1 MRENIIKKKLLQGK
15 SVLGIWQG
23 INSMD
28 LVEMSGYSGY
38 DFIVLDTEH
47 GPMSAESCIP
57 LICAAERTNI
67 VPIIRV
73 SEIQK
78 TYILKALDIGAMG
91 IIFPM
96 VNTLEDAKKAVNLS
110 KYILSEDGKREQS
123 RGMLTSSRAAGYG
136 ITIDPKTH
144 IETSNKEIMVI
155 VQFEDKK
162 AIDNLDE
169 ILKLEEIDVVLIGP
183 ADLSQSFGF
192 PGEPNKPIIQDTI
205 KKAIKKIVDSG
216 KIAGCIAASTDEMK
230 YYAELGVKF
239 FACSQARFITKALKG
254 FVEDFNK
261 VFREGS
267 SNN

>member
-1 MRENIIKKKLLQGK
+1 MRENILKKKLLQGK
-15 SVLGIWQG
+15 SVLGIWQS

-67 VPIIRV
+67 IPIIRV

-78 TYILKALDIGAMG
+78 TYILKALDVGAMG

-96 VNTLEDAKKAVNLS
+96 VDTLEDAKKAVDLS
-110 KYILSEDGKREQS
+110 KYILSENEKRKQF
-123 RGMLTSSRAAGYG
+123 RGMSTTSRAAGYG
-136 ITIDPKTH
+136 ITIDKKTH
-144 IETSNKEIMVI
+144 RETSNKEIMVI
-155 VQFEDKK
+155 IQFEDKET
-162 AIDNLDE
+162 IDNLDE
-169 ILKLEEIDVVLIGP
+169 ILRLKEIDAVFIGA

-192 PGEPNKPIIQDTI
+192 PGEPDKPIIQDTI
-205 KKAIKKIVDSG
+205 KNAIKKIVNSG
-216 KIAGCIAASTDEMK
+216 KIAGTIDASPNAMK

-239 FACSQARFITKALKG
+239 FACNQTRIITKALKS
-254 FVEDFNK
+254 FIEDFKK
-261 VFREGS
+261 VICD
-267 SNN
+267 